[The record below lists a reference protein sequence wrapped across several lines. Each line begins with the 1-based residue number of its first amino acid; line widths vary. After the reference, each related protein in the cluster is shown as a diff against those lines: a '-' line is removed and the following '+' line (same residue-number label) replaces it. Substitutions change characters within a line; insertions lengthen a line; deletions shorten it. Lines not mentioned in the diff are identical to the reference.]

1 MRKTEM
7 NKSKIVTHT
16 HTKNVGE
23 FPRVPQRCTVMKP
36 AKLGEDVREGFPGE
50 EPFELGLG

>member
-1 MRKTEM
+1 M